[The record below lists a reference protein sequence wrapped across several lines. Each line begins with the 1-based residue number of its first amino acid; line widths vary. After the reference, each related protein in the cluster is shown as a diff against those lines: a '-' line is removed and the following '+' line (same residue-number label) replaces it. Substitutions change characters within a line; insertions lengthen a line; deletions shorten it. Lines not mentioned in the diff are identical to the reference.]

1 PREPAPLS
9 RGARPGEDRARPR
22 LRVRRKARRDVRD
35 GPGRDRRARR
45 VPRGRDDRAGEDLRR
60 RREPLS
66 DEGGMSTWLVTGA
79 SRGIGLELVRQ
90 LHARGDDVIATCRTR
105 TPELEAV
112 GCRVVDGIDVGSDD
126 VGGMLREALGDEQP
140 VDVVALGPLRVTL
153 ALLPRLGAG
162 ARIALVSSKGGSIG
176 DRPSG
181 RNYGYRMSKA
191 ALNMLGANLAADLA
205 ARGIHV
211 AVLHPG
217 FVRTEMTHGGGNI
230 DPPESAAGLIRQI
243 DALDATRSGRFLHA
257 DGSEVAW

>member
-1 PREPAPLS
+1 MA
-9 RGARPGEDRARPR
+9 
-22 LRVRRKARRDVRD
+22 
-35 GPGRDRRARR
+35 
-45 VPRGRDDRAGEDLRR
+45 
-60 RREPLS
+60 
-66 DEGGMSTWLVTGA
+66 TWLVTGA

-105 TPELEAV
+105 TPELDAV
-112 GCRVVDGIDVGSDD
+112 GCRVVDGIDVGNDD
-126 VGGMLREALGDEQP
+126 VGVALPEALGDVQS
-140 VDVVALGPLRVTL
+140 VDVVVNNAGVARWDTLETIDIDAAREELEVNALGPLRVTL
-153 ALLPRLGAG
+153 AVLPRLGPG
-162 ARIALVSSKGGSIG
+162 AKIALVSSKAGSIG

-217 FVRTEMTHGGGNI
+217 FVRTEMTQGGGNI
-230 DPPESAAGLIRQI
+230 DPPDSAAGLIRQI
-243 DALDATRSGRFLHA
+243 DALDASRSGRFFHA